1 MARKASAPDFRVLML
16 YNIDPEWETA
26 DIKATVASTR
36 QLADGLTQ
44 AGLNTVLVPVDKPD
58 LEKILRAYSPESSV
72 VFNWCESLPGIEHS
86 ESAIVR
92 ELDRLGFI
100 YTGST
105 AQALDLAIN
114 KPLVKQCLGEWE
126 VPTPRWRVFPNLRN
140 AHQWNVFPAIVKPA
154 HEHCS
159 LGLSPRS
166 VVTNNEELKQQ
177 ITALIR
183 EWKQP
188 ALVED
193 FVDGREF
200 HVALWGND
208 ELEVLP
214 AAEMDFAGISDMH
227 QRLCDYDAKFTP
239 DSELY
244 NKIGTL
250 IPAPLTVA
258 EKENL
263 ENTCRAAY
271 RATGCRDY
279 ARIDVRLRDGIFYV
293 LDVNPNPDI
302 SADASMACAAETAG
316 IPYGELGRRIIE
328 MALERHPVLPAS
340 KVRASRA
347 AAVQT
352 EAAAASPA

>member
-16 YNIDPEWETA
+16 FNIDPEWETA

-36 QLADGLTQ
+36 QLADGLAR
-44 AGLNTVLVPVDKPD
+44 AGLDTVMVPVDKPD
-58 LEKILRAYSPESSV
+58 LEKALRPYSPEDCI

-86 ESAIVR
+86 EGAVVR
-92 ELDRLGFI
+92 ELDRLGFTF
-100 YTGST
+100 TGST
-105 AQALDLAIN
+105 AHALDLSIN
-114 KPLVKQCLGEWE
+114 KPLVKQCLGEWD

-159 LGLSPRS
+159 LGLSPQS
-166 VVTNNEELKQQ
+166 VVTTNEELKQQ
-177 ITALIR
+177 ISTLIR
-183 EWKQP
+183 DMKQP

-250 IPAPLTVA
+250 IPAPLTA
-258 EKENL
+258 EEKQNL

-302 SADASMACAAETAG
+302 SADASLACAAETAG
-316 IPYGELGRRIIE
+316 ISYGTLGRRIIE
-328 MALERHPVLPAS
+328 MAHQRHPVLS
-340 KVRASRA
+340 VRKPRTAPA
-347 AAVQT
+347 AAQT

>member
-16 YNIDPEWETA
+16 FNIDPEWETA
-26 DIKATVASTR
+26 DIKATVASSR
-36 QLADGLTQ
+36 ELADGLSQ
-44 AGLNTVLVPVDKPD
+44 AGFKTVMVPVDKPD
-58 LEKILRAYSPESSV
+58 LEKVLRPYSPEACI

-86 ESAIVR
+86 EGAVVR
-92 ELDRLGFI
+92 ELERLGFI

-105 AQALDLAIN
+105 AQALDLSIN
-114 KPLVKQCLGEWE
+114 KPLVKQCLGEWD

-140 AHQWNVFPAIVKPA
+140 AHQWNLFPAIVKPA

-159 LGLSPRS
+159 LGLSPQS
-166 VVTNNEELKQQ
+166 VVTTNEELKQQ
-177 ITALIR
+177 ISKLIT
-183 EWKQP
+183 EMKQP

-250 IPAPLTVA
+250 LPAPLTA
-258 EKENL
+258 EEKENL
-263 ENTCRAAY
+263 ESTCRAAY

-279 ARIDVRLRDGIFYV
+279 ARIDLRLRDGIFNV

-302 SADASMACAAETAG
+302 SSDASMACAADTLG
-316 IPYGELGRRIIE
+316 ISYGELGRRIVE
-328 MALERHPVLPAS
+328 MALERHPVLPARKPRPANAPVS
-340 KVRASRA
+340 AD
-347 AAVQT
+347 AV
-352 EAAAASPA
+352 ASPG